1 MPRKKILV
9 FIDWFLPGYKA
20 GGQIPSVHNLIKSF
34 SLQHDFYILTS
45 DRDLGDAQ
53 PYRGVETGKWL
64 EKEGYQV
71 YYKDVNKINAVF
83 LIELVKEVNPDTIYL
98 NSFFSRKFTL
108 LPLEVVN
115 NYLPD
120 KKVVLA
126 PRGMLGAGA
135 LAQKAVKKKVFL
147 TYAKLKGLYNNL
159 TWHASSL
166 NEKQEIE
173 RIFGRQEIIVA
184 SDIPNIPAPEPPQK
198 PVKKPGSARFFF
210 LSRISPKKNLLG
222 ALQLLQGLKTDY
234 NITFSIIGPVEDT
247 TYWKKCK
254 KTMDALPA
262 NIQVR
267 IEGEIPGPQIP
278 DHLAANYHFFLF
290 PTLHEN
296 FGHVIHESLAAGCP
310 VIISDQTPWQDLQQQ
325 GIGWDIPLA
334 DTQGFT
340 RAIQTCLAMDQA
352 TYDKMSKAAHAY
364 AQQVA
369 TDPALL
375 GANKKLFE

>member
-1 MPRKKILV
+1 MVSILV

-20 GGQIPSVHNLIKSF
+20 GGQIPSVRNLVKSF
-34 SLQHDFYILTS
+34 SRQHDFYILTS

-53 PYRGVETGKWL
+53 PYHGVETGKWL
-64 EKEGYQV
+64 AKEGYKI
-71 YYKDVNKINAVF
+71 YY
-83 LIELVKEVNPDTIYL
+83 KEVNQINELFLIDLIKAIDPDTIYL

-108 LPLEVVN
+108 LPLEVVQ

-135 LAQKAVKKKVFL
+135 LAQKAVKKKLFL
-147 TYAKLKGLYNNL
+147 KYAKAKGLYNNL
-159 TWHASSL
+159 TWQASSI

-173 RIFGRQEIIVA
+173 KIFGRQKIIVA
-184 SDIPNIPAPEPPQK
+184 SDIPNIPSATPPQK
-198 PVKKPGSARFFF
+198 PVKKTGTARFFF

-222 ALQLLQGLKTDY
+222 ALQLLQRLKPDY
-234 NITFSIIGPVEDT
+234 NITFSIIGPLEDAA
-247 TYWKKCK
+247 YWQKCQ
-254 KTMDALPA
+254 KTMNELPA
-262 NIQVR
+262 NIKVEA
-267 IEGEIPGPQIP
+267 EGEIPGPQIP
-278 DHLAANYHFFLF
+278 NHLADNFHYFLF

-310 VIISDQTPWQDLQQQ
+310 VIISDQTPWQDLQQK

-334 DTQGFT
+334 DTEGFT
-340 RAIQTCLAMDQA
+340 HAIKTCLAMDQA
-352 TYDKMSKAAHAY
+352 TYIKMSKAAHTY

-369 TDPALL
+369 TDPAILE
-375 GANKKLFE
+375 ANKKLFE